1 MQRLNK
7 STFKV
12 SRQTSA
18 FIEGMAHCVVGLS
31 DYGCD
36 TVVCEAADLLH
47 AAHLMHGG
55 THAPLH
61 STQSLSALLTQTA
74 ATAPPL
80 LNHPRSRDKSSLCRL
95 V

>member
-7 STFKV
+7 STFKAL
-12 SRQTSA
+12 RQTLA

-36 TVVCEAADLLH
+36 MVVCEAADLLY
-47 AAHLMHGG
+47 APHLMHGG

-61 STQSLSALLTQTA
+61 STQSLSVCFAHSDCCNSPS
-74 ATAPPL
+74 PPEPSPL
-80 LNHPRSRDKSSLCRL
+80 KRQK
-95 V
+95 